1 MVPEDQE
8 VEASPG
14 AAPKKPKFAASSLVA
29 SGIFLSRIAGL
40 IRDRVLAGYFG
51 TSMFADV
58 VRAGLRMPNLLQN
71 LLGEGTLSASFIP
84 VYSELLEQGRRKEAG
99 RMAGA
104 IFALLFAIAGG
115 VALLGVLFAPQLTD
129 FFLPGFEGEKR
140 ALTIQITRII
150 FPMTGI
156 LVLSAWALGILNS
169 HRHFF
174 VSYVAPVFWNGA
186 IIGTLLIFGGRMDA
200 PSLVVAF
207 AWGALLGGLLQ
218 FGVQLP
224 WVIKLDRELRI
235 SWNTRLEPVR
245 EAARNA
251 GPAIMG
257 RGVVQLSGYVD
268 MVLASFLVTG
278 SLAVM
283 SFAVTLY
290 VLPIS
295 LFGMS
300 VAASELP
307 ELSRQRSGSPEALR
321 IRTNAALQRIAFYIV
336 PSFVAIVL
344 LGDALVAALYQT
356 GEFDRI
362 DTLLVYLTLVGFS
375 VGLLASTATRLFSST
390 FFALH
395 DTGTPARVASVRVA
409 LAAVLGFSLMVQ
421 FEGVEIFGYLI
432 GPGLFGDV
440 TLAGNS
446 LGVVGL
452 AIGAGAA
459 AWVEWWLLRRS
470 LRKRIGKVGASAGPL
485 ARMFVAAL
493 TAAAAGWAVRWILPE
508 VHPVVAAIFIFGT
521 YGVVYFGVAAAL
533 HLDEM
538 QGVRARASSLAGRF
552 RR

>member
-1 MVPEDQE
+1 MPETEEPSALD
-8 VEASPG
+8 VGGPSKTPRI
-14 AAPKKPKFAASSLVA
+14 AASSLVA
-29 SGIFLSRIAGL
+29 AGIFLSRIAGL

-51 TSMFADV
+51 TSLYADV

-99 RMAGA
+99 RVAGA
-104 IFALLFAIAGG
+104 IFALLFALAGG
-115 VALLGVLFAPQLTD
+115 LALLGVLFAPQLTD
-129 FFLPGFEGEKR
+129 FFLPGFEGEQR
-140 ALTIQITRII
+140 ALTIRITRII
-150 FPMTGI
+150 FPMTGV

-207 AWGALLGGLLQ
+207 AWGALLGGILQ
-218 FGVQLP
+218 FGIQLP
-224 WVIKLDRELRI
+224 WVIRLDRSLRV
-235 SWNTRLEPVR
+235 SWNTRMEPVR

-251 GPAIMG
+251 GPAILG

-278 SLAVM
+278 SFAIM
-283 SFAVTLY
+283 SFAITLY

-300 VAASELP
+300 VAAAELP

-321 IRTNAALQRIAFYIV
+321 LRTNAALQRIAFYIV

-375 VGLLASTATRLFSST
+375 IGLLASTATRLFSST

-395 DTGTPARVASVRVA
+395 DTATPARTAAVRVA
-409 LAAVLGFSLMVQ
+409 AAAILGFLLMIQ
-421 FEGVEIFGYLI
+421 FEAVEIFGMEF
-432 GPGLFGDV
+432 GPGIFADIR
-440 TLAGNS
+440 LAGQP

-452 AIGAGAA
+452 AVGAGVA
-459 AWVEWWLLRRS
+459 AWMEWWFLRRA
-470 LRKRIGKVGASAGPL
+470 LARRIGTVGASAGPL
-485 ARMFVAAL
+485 ARMFAAAL
-493 TAAAAGWAVRWILPE
+493 AAAAAGWGVRWILPE
-508 VHPVVAAIFIFGT
+508 IHPIPAAVFIFMAFGA
-521 YGVVYFGVAAAL
+521 VYFGSAAAL
-533 HLDEM
+533 GLKEM
-538 QGVRARASSLAGRF
+538 EGLVTRINNIRGR